1 MNKIS
6 EFSETQDDSSYHE
19 NPFLKLLK
27 VSKKD
32 KQQEKST
39 TFAKKIEV
47 NGNTSGGISKSSL
60 RRRKRKA
67 KEELKPKMNELLM
80 SLDEPTNKNV
90 KIVEKAG
97 FIASSKTNKNLPNA
111 AKRTGHSKILSQENK
126 NFSSVLQ
133 NPKFRTSPFNALKEA
148 IAQNLGK

>member
-1 MNKIS
+1 M
-6 EFSETQDDSSYHE
+6 
-19 NPFLKLLK
+19 
-27 VSKKD
+27 SKKD
-32 KQQEKST
+32 KQQEKSN
-39 TFAKKIEV
+39 TFAQKIEV
-47 NGNTSGGISKSSL
+47 NLNTSGGISKSAL

-90 KIVEKAG
+90 KIVEKAE
-97 FIASSKTNKNLPNA
+97 FIESSKAKKNLPNA

-126 NFSSVLQ
+126 NFNSVLQ
-133 NPKFRTSPFNALKEA
+133 NPGFRASPFNALKEA